1 MDSPTT
7 QPEKWTL
14 TQEGLEVFLAH
25 LDPDRDVAGEKYEEI
40 RRKLMTFF
48 RCNGFSNEQ
57 DPVDETID
65 RVIRRLGEIEVR
77 DLMPFL
83 RGVARH
89 VASETRKRSKEV
101 PLAEVPEPAFLS
113 ISTENTELETDHRLR
128 CLDQTVRCLTP
139 DDREL
144 VVEWYL
150 YEKGQKIENKKKL
163 AAARGV
169 SLSTLRVQAFRARER
184 LQKLVQDCLK
194 GSSRAM

>member
-1 MDSPTT
+1 MDGSTT

-14 TQEGLEVFLAH
+14 TQKGLEVFLAY
-25 LDPDRDVAGEKYEEI
+25 LDPDREVAGEKYEEI

-65 RVIRRLGEIEVR
+65 RVIRRLGEVEVR
-77 DLMPFL
+77 DLMPFV

-101 PLAEVPEPAFLS
+101 PLEQVPEPAFLS
-113 ISTENTELETDHRLR
+113 ISTENTELETDRRLR
-128 CLDQTVRCLTP
+128 CLDKCMKCLPP

-144 VVEWYL
+144 IVEWYR
-150 YEKGQKIENKKKL
+150 YDKGQKIENKKKL
-163 AAARGV
+163 AAARGTAPA
-169 SLSTLRVQAFRARER
+169 TLRVQAFRLRER
-184 LQKLVQDCLK
+184 LQKLVQECLK
-194 GSSRAM
+194 ASSRAM